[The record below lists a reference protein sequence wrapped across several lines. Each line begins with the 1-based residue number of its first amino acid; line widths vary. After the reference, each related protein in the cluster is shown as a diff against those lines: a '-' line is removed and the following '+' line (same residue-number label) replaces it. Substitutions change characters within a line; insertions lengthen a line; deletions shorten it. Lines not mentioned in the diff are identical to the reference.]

1 MMSLIIWL
9 VIGMLVLSF
18 QLEIDWDD
26 ILQDDSSRGMF
37 DMELEDTMNEG
48 EEVGLVFVL
57 TIYVAFLLL
66 EYNSF
71 GI

>member
-1 MMSLIIWL
+1 
-9 VIGMLVLSF
+9 
-18 QLEIDWDD
+18 
-26 ILQDDSSRGMF
+26 
-37 DMELEDTMNEG
+37 MELEDTMNEG